1 MLPVTLLTGVDE
13 TTRGSVAITLLTAA
27 DRPAG
32 PAAAGTAVLVE
43 YDASGLA
50 GGSVVRIAR
59 TQAGV
64 IDREQIQLGHPC
76 VSCAMRGSLVPLL
89 VSIAAAEKYS
99 LVIVSV
105 PGAGD
110 TQALAE
116 EIARDA
122 SSELRVD
129 AVLTV
134 AHTGTFV
141 DDLTS
146 EDLIHDRGIPTA
158 AEDGRAI
165 AEVIARQVEYAN
177 AVILSSPDETAA
189 ALARALNPQA
199 LIRSPETAA
208 ELLGVR
214 LHDPDTA
221 ETWVEPGSISAPLQ
235 DEGRVQ
241 TLVWQSA
248 RPFHPER
255 LYDALEDLVARTA
268 RGKGTVW
275 LASQPHAR
283 LGWDSFGTNI
293 ALGVLGPWLADLPAD
308 RWSEVGQTHQARSAL
323 EWHPDHG
330 DRASYLSIT
339 GIDLDVG
346 ELRRRLDG
354 CVLRADEW
362 DSTLTDPFA
371 PYLEGSTAA

>member
-1 MLPVTLLTGVDE
+1 
-13 TTRGSVAITLLTAA
+13 
-27 DRPAG
+27 
-32 PAAAGTAVLVE
+32 
-43 YDASGLA
+43 
-50 GGSVVRIAR
+50 
-59 TQAGV
+59 
-64 IDREQIQLGHPC
+64 
-76 VSCAMRGSLVPLL
+76 MRGSLVPLL

-146 EDLIHDRGIPTA
+146 EDLIHDRSIPTA

>member
-1 MLPVTLLTGVDE
+1 
-13 TTRGSVAITLLTAA
+13 
-27 DRPAG
+27 
-32 PAAAGTAVLVE
+32 
-43 YDASGLA
+43 
-50 GGSVVRIAR
+50 
-59 TQAGV
+59 
-64 IDREQIQLGHPC
+64 
-76 VSCAMRGSLVPLL
+76 MRGSLVPLL
-89 VSIAAAEKYS
+89 VSIAATERYGS
-99 LVIVSV
+99 VIVSV

-116 EIARDA
+116 EIAGDA
-122 SSELRVD
+122 SAELRVD

-134 AHTGTFV
+134 ADPGTFV
-141 DDLTS
+141 DDLTG
-146 EDLIHDRGIPTA
+146 EDLIHDRGVPTA
-158 AEDGRAI
+158 ATDGRAI
-165 AEVIARQVEYAN
+165 AEVIARQLEYAN
-177 AVILSSPDETAA
+177 AVVLSSPDETAA

-199 LIRSPETAA
+199 LIRDPETAA

-221 ETWVEPGSISAPLQ
+221 DAWVEPGSISAPLQ

-248 RPFHPER
+248 LPFHPER
-255 LYDALEDLVARTA
+255 LYDALEDLVAGTA

-283 LGWDSFGTNI
+283 LGWDSFGTSI
-293 ALGVLGPWLADLPAD
+293 ALGVLGPWLADLPVD

-346 ELRRRLDG
+346 ELARRLDG